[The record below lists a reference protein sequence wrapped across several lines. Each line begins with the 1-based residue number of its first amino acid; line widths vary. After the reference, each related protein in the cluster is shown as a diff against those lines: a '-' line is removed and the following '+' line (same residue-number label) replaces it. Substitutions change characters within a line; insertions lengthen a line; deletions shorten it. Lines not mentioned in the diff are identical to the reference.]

1 MFRPVE
7 PRSISTAESPDRC
20 VPFNKIM
27 KVQLLITIFLTA
39 ILTEHSSKKDVLLDI
54 TKKYLPDN
62 YAVLKNYDAST
73 VDFLAREDS
82 LQDYFL
88 NYPTIIHEA
97 YHAFSFTINSPF
109 DNDTLYR
116 YRLND
121 TMTIAIR
128 KFKSIPSRQLDKSVP
143 LSDKKLL
150 FAYDTYINS
159 TDSNHVT
166 QQNGF
171 IGLLEEY
178 TASFQSLK
186 AYTYSYNFL
195 RDSFGWNNPQIWI
208 KYLSNS
214 GSDIYSTNQFRLF
227 ISWYLQYCKANKPD
241 LYQRITGDKHIKRLF
256 RHIETNS
263 KELIKTFIINRAE
276 ILNRLKPFTIRKG
289 IYIYLKNDL
298 SFGYGIDDHI
308 KNLELTDSLLRRPEH
323 ALLNELRQ

>member
-1 MFRPVE
+1 M
-7 PRSISTAESPDRC
+7 
-20 VPFNKIM
+20 
-27 KVQLLITIFLTA
+27 
-39 ILTEHSSKKDVLLDI
+39 LDI
-54 TKKYLPDN
+54 TKKYMPDN

-88 NYPTIIHEA
+88 EYPTIIHEA
-97 YHAFSFTINSPF
+97 YHAFGFTINSPF
-109 DNDTLYR
+109 GNDTLYR

-121 TMTIAIR
+121 TLTIAVR
-128 KFKSIPSRQLDKSVP
+128 KFKSIPSRQIDKSVP
-143 LSDKKLL
+143 LRDKKLL

-159 TDSNHVT
+159 TDSNLVT

-186 AYTYSYNFL
+186 AYTFSYNFL
-195 RDSFGWNNPQIWI
+195 RDSFGWNSPRIWI

-227 ISWYLQYCKANKPD
+227 ISWYLQYCKANNLS
-241 LYQRITGDKHIKRLF
+241 LYKRITDDKNIKTLF

-263 KELIKTFIINRAE
+263 QELIRTFLINRAE
-276 ILNRLKPFTIRKG
+276 ILNRLKPVTIRKD
-289 IYIYLKNDL
+289 IYIYLKTDP

-308 KNLELTDSLLRRPEH
+308 KTSN
-323 ALLNELRQ
+323 